1 MTDSFVQEVDES
13 LAQDR
18 FSKWWRQW
26 RVAIIGFCLTIV
38 IGVAVLQGW
47 NALKMQAADQAANSY
62 AKGTKLLTEGKFK
75 EADAIF
81 VRLSQSAPSGF
92 RSLARQQHAGAL
104 LAQGEKDNAIKALIA
119 ASQVEK
125 GYWKDLALF
134 KAANLQADKKTRPE
148 LENLLRPI
156 LAGDGTL
163 KANARV
169 LLASKSLADGDFAR
183 ARSEFDVLRLALDA
197 PPGVRQMASI
207 GLAVIDSKEA
217 EAGKIAKAEPANT
230 AKPGP
235 SAAPGTPANSTVK
248 APKP

>member
-13 LAQDR
+13 LAHDR
-18 FSKWWRQW
+18 FAKWWRQW
-26 RVAIIGFCLTIV
+26 RVAIIGFCLTIL

-47 NALKMQAADQAANSY
+47 NALKTQAADQAANSY
-62 AKGTKLLTEGKFK
+62 AKATKLLAEGKFK

-81 VRLSQSAPSGF
+81 VRLSQTAPGGF

-104 LAQGEKDNAIKALIA
+104 LAQGEKENAIKALIA
-119 ASQVEK
+119 AGAVEK

-163 KANARV
+163 KPNARV
-169 LLASKSLADGDFAR
+169 LLAAKSLADGDFAR

-197 PPGVRQMASI
+197 PAGVRQMANV
-207 GLAVIDSKEA
+207 GLAVIDSREA
-217 EAGKIAKAEPANT
+217 EAGKIAKAAPANP
-230 AKPGP
+230 AKTTP
-235 SAAPGTPANSTVK
+235 SAAPGAHSNSTVK